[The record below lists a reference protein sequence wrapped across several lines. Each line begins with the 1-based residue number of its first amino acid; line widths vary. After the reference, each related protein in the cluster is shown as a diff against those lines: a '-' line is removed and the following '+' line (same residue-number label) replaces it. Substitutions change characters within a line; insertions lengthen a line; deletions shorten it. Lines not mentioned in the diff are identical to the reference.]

1 MRNYNF
7 KFSFEDEYSDTYI
20 TTHIFCKFVFKYN
33 KIPYDMTLELE
44 LNLSQRHC
52 IKSTAFLILTTDFYR
67 NLHSAFV
74 INNEYNL
81 INKVFSNF
89 IETQPN
95 QDSLANL
102 FVKNKN
108 LLAILQ
114 REFKRQLVFYKGI

>member
-1 MRNYNF
+1 MCNYNF
-7 KFSFEDEYSDTYI
+7 KFNFEDEYSDTYI
-20 TTHIFCKFVFKYN
+20 TTRIFCNFVFKYN

-52 IKSTAFLILTTDFYR
+52 IQSTAFLILTTDFNR
-67 NLHSAFV
+67 HLHGTFV

-81 INKVFSNF
+81 INKAFGDF
-89 IETQPN
+89 IEAQPS
-95 QDSLANL
+95 QDSLASL
-102 FVKNKN
+102 FIENKQ